1 MVNLDRSSIGEA
13 SLASEP
19 RNVAQSSLPESGNPF
34 ALARDHLRLSRQ
46 ELARKLNT
54 SLYALV
60 RWERGDLTPSD
71 DVMTRL
77 NELLHSNNRRS
88 NGSNRPDT
96 SSISFASSG
105 IRTPK
110 LNRTL
115 PLEKVSVNTLAQ
127 PRASVLDD
135 IFTSG
140 SFWNDGYLK
149 IGDILERRRK
159 PAVTRNKPFDEEIS
173 AGKNTYTYDA
183 HTYHTKVPPQGIA
196 TVISKYLP
204 NGGVVLD
211 PFAGSGMTGV
221 AARYLGCDVIL
232 NELSPAASFISYNF
246 LASIDA
252 ELFNHTVAHILSN
265 LADLERNL
273 YATTCRECGSKV
285 QQLYAVWS
293 YILECNHC
301 NQDFVLWDHCRK
313 YGNTVRE
320 HRILRKFPCPYC
332 GNEVNKSYL
341 PRKQAVPVF
350 LGYRCCSKRIVEHS
364 LDCEDHA
371 QLKTASGILD
381 HYLADAPRNV
391 IPDGVNLNQP
401 KRHGLDAVDKLYTPR
416 NLAACAAIWREIRRL
431 EDPELAA
438 AMGFV
443 FTSMYQRV
451 TRLSEYRF
459 WGGSGNMANYNV
471 PQIYN
476 ESNVFVTFK
485 RKAETIRKHLVT
497 TAQNY
502 HGESVVRTGCATQL
516 DFLPDESIDFVFTD
530 PPFGANINYSEMNFL
545 WESWLGRFTDSTSEA
560 IINRYQGK
568 DIESYR
574 VLMTDGLKEIHRV
587 LRTDHWM
594 VLVFMNS
601 SRKVWD
607 ALIEAIEDAGF
618 SIQKVNIFDKQHGT
632 FKQFVSDNT
641 AGADLMIHCKKM
653 QSHHHVQDRKETTS
667 ISEFLLRQND
677 RLPMLPYIHVRREAE
692 VDYRTLYSRYMAI
705 AIQKGLT
712 IVSFSEFRDEAA
724 AILEVKP

>member
-1 MVNLDRSSIGEA
+1 MVNLDRSSIEEA

-71 DVMTRL
+71 DVMARL

-105 IRTPK
+105 IRTAK

-127 PRASVLDD
+127 PRASILDD
-135 IFTSG
+135 IFTDG

-273 YATTCRECGSKV
+273 YSTTCRECGSKV

-320 HRILRKFPCPYC
+320 HRILRKFPCPHC

-381 HYLADAPRNV
+381 GYLADAPRNL

-431 EDPELAA
+431 EDPELAV

-568 DIESYR
+568 DVESYR
-574 VLMTDGLKEIHRV
+574 VLMTDGLKEIHRI

-607 ALIEAIEDAGF
+607 ALTEAIKDAGF

-641 AGADLMIHCKKM
+641 AGADLMIHCKKV
-653 QSHHHVQDRKETTS
+653 QSHHCERDRNETTG
-667 ISEFLLRQND
+667 ISEFLLQQKD
-677 RLPMLPYIHVRREAE
+677 RLPMLPYIHVRRETE
-692 VDYRTLYSRYMAI
+692 VDYRTLYSRYMAT
-705 AIQKGLT
+705 AIQEGLT
-712 IVSFSEFRDEAA
+712 IVNFSEFRDAA
-724 AILEVKP
+724 AGILEVKP